1 MDVRPRDFGK
11 STFSLRIKPMLT
23 RDEAQQL
30 VKKLLQYSTFPDCQV
45 TITASEQAYTRF
57 ANNGITTAS
66 FNLRN
71 SVSIVS
77 TRDGRTGSYGVNDM
91 DDASLRTAV
100 KKSEEL
106 AAIAPPDP
114 EQLPSLAAQQYAET
128 HDYDE
133 ATAVARSPQMIPHV
147 KTIIDTSIRQ
157 KLVAAGLIER
167 THRTIVVANNKGLF
181 GYHRSADSQLTTTI
195 RMADGSSSGWA
206 GQPSTKLSEI
216 DSARLA
222 ATASE
227 KCLRWKNPHKL
238 DPGNYTVL
246 MEPTAAGDLV
256 RLMAGAFSARETE
269 EGRSF
274 LSKRGGGNYLGE
286 KLFPEFVTLRTD
298 PFDGRQPALPWTG
311 DLLPTR
317 AISWI
322 DKGVIAYLAY
332 DRYWANKTGKAATP
346 TTGGRGGGGFGFGG
360 AGSLILEGG
369 TSSLDDLFRSVDR
382 GLLITHF
389 WYIRG
394 VNPQT
399 LQQTG
404 LTRDGVFLIENG
416 KIAAPVMNF
425 RFLESPVRLL
435 KNTRMLG
442 PAMRVRGLEGGMMI
456 APALVAT
463 DFPLPSISDAI

>member
-1 MDVRPRDFGK
+1 
-11 STFSLRIKPMLT
+11 MLT
-23 RDEAQQL
+23 REETQQL
-30 VKKLLQYSTFPDCQV
+30 AKKLLGYSTFPECQV
-45 TITASEQAYTRF
+45 TITSWEQAYTRF

-66 FNLRN
+66 FSLRN
-71 SVSIVS
+71 TVSIVS
-77 TRDGRTGSYGVNDM
+77 TRDRRSGSYGVNDL
-91 DDASLRTAV
+91 DDASLRAAV
-100 KKSEEL
+100 KKAEEL

-114 EQLPSLAAQQYAET
+114 ERLPEIGAQSFNDT

-133 ATAVARSPQMIPHV
+133 ATAVARAPQMIPHV
-147 KTIIDTSIRQ
+147 KTIIDASLKQ

-167 THRTIVVANNKGLF
+167 SHRVTAVANKAGLF
-181 GYHRSADSQLTTTI
+181 GYHRAADSQLTTTI

-216 DSARLA
+216 DSSRLA

-227 KCLRWKNPHKL
+227 KCLRWRHPQRL

-269 EGRSF
+269 EGRTF
-274 LSKRGGGNYLGE
+274 LSKRGGGNLLGE
-286 KLFPEFVTLRTD
+286 KVFPEFVTLRTD

-317 AISWI
+317 AISWV
-322 DKGVIAYLAY
+322 DKGVIANLAY
-332 DRYWANKTGKAATP
+332 DRYWANKTGKPATP
-346 TTGGRGGGGFGFGG
+346 FTGGRGRGGGGGGFGG
-360 AGSLILEGG
+360 GGGGSLILEGG
-369 TSSLDDLFRSVDR
+369 AKSMDELIASVDR

-404 LTRDGVFLIENG
+404 LTRDGLFLIENG
-416 KIAAPVMNF
+416 KITTPVMNF

-435 KNTRMLG
+435 KNTKMLG

>member
-1 MDVRPRDFGK
+1 
-11 STFSLRIKPMLT
+11 MLT

-30 VKKLLQYSTFPDCQV
+30 AKKLIGYSTFPECQV

-71 SVSIVS
+71 TVSIVS
-77 TRDGRTGSYGVNDM
+77 TREGRTGSYGVNDL
-91 DDASLRTAV
+91 DDASLRAAV

-114 EQLPSLAAQQYAET
+114 EHLPSLGAQQYVET

-133 ATAVARSPQMIPHV
+133 ATAVARAPQMIPHV
-147 KTIIDTSIRQ
+147 KTIIDTSMKQ

-167 THRTIVVANNKGLF
+167 SHRVNAVANKAGLF

-216 DSARLA
+216 DSAHLA
-222 ATASE
+222 AAASE
-227 KCLRWKNPHKL
+227 KCMRWRNPHKL

-269 EGRSF
+269 EGRTF
-274 LSKRGGGNYLGE
+274 LSKRGGGTLLGE
-286 KLFPEFVTLRTD
+286 KLFPEFVTLRMD
-298 PFDGRQPALPWTG
+298 PFDGRQPALPWTA

-322 DKGVIAYLAY
+322 EKGVIANLAY
-332 DRYWANKTGKAATP
+332 DRYWANKTGKPVTP
-346 TTGGRGGGGFGFGG
+346 SGGGRGGGFGGFGG
-360 AGSLILEGG
+360 GSLTMEGG
-369 TSSLDDLFRSVDR
+369 KSSMDDLVGSVDR

-394 VNPQT
+394 VNQQT

-404 LTRDGVFLIENG
+404 LTRDGVFLIEKG
-416 KIAAPVMNF
+416 KITTPVMNF

-435 KNTRMLG
+435 QNTKMLG

>member
-1 MDVRPRDFGK
+1 
-11 STFSLRIKPMLT
+11 MLT

-30 VKKLLQYSTFPDCQV
+30 AKKLLGYSTFPECQV

-71 SVSIVS
+71 TVSIVT
-77 TRDGRTGSYGVNDM
+77 TRDGRTGSYGVNDL
-91 DDASLRTAV
+91 DDASLKAAV
-100 KKSEEL
+100 KKAEEL

-114 EQLPSLAAQQYAET
+114 ERLPMLGPQQYADT

-133 ATAVARSPQMIPHV
+133 ATAVARAPQMIPHV
-147 KTIIDTSIRQ
+147 KTIIDASMKQ
-157 KLVAAGLIER
+157 KLVAAGLVER
-167 THRTIVVANNKGLF
+167 SHRVTAVANKNGLF

-195 RMADGSSSGWA
+195 RMPDGSSSGWA

-227 KCLRWKNPHKL
+227 KCIRWRNPQKL

-246 MEPTAAGDLV
+246 LEPTAAGDLV
-256 RLMAGAFSARETE
+256 RLMAGAFSARDTE
-269 EGRSF
+269 EGRTF
-274 LSKRGGGNYLGE
+274 LSKRGGGTLLGE
-286 KLFPEFVTLRTD
+286 KVFPEFVTLRTD
-298 PFDGRQPALPWTG
+298 PFDSRQPSLPWTG

-317 AISWI
+317 AISWVE
-322 DKGVIAYLAY
+322 KGVIANLAY
-332 DRYWANKTGKAATP
+332 DRYWATKTGKQATP
-346 TTGGRGGGGFGFGG
+346 GGGGRGGGGGFGFGG
-360 AGSLILEGG
+360 GSSLIMEGG
-369 TSSLDDLFRSVDR
+369 KASMDELIASIDR

-404 LTRDGVFLIENG
+404 LTRDGLFLIEKG
-416 KIAAPVMNF
+416 KITAPVMNF

-435 KNTRMLG
+435 KNTKMLG

-456 APALVAT
+456 APALVAS